1 MAGVKTYIVESYD
14 ELIHK
19 VTWPSWESL
28 QSSSV
33 LVFIASLILSL
44 IIFAMD
50 FMVGV
55 NKASMWWEGCLGHLY
70 RDVLAS

>member
-19 VTWPSWESL
+19 VTWPSWEGL

-50 FMVGV
+50 FAVGV
-55 NKASMWWEGCLGHLY
+55 NKASMWWEGVLGHLY